1 MILGDKTESSSSTPP
16 FQRWLSNLDYV
27 KFKLQSRETMLISFL
42 EKPVD
47 GVELPSTVPLKAVGV
62 LISELTDF
70 EQ

>member
-1 MILGDKTESSSSTPP
+1 MILGDKTESSSSAPP

-47 GVELPSTVPLKAVGV
+47 GVELPYYNVRTSIGV
-62 LISELTDF
+62 IPVWVR
-70 EQ
+70 